1 MSRME
6 LLCRMNWWES
16 KKKLLSPSQTPWHN
30 KLECL
35 LSKKRS
41 GIVWYLTVTPDF
53 AKVERLSV
61 LKIDRL
67 VTFLEYK
74 IFSGKHSS
82 LFRRIVGEE
91 GGKFYDIDSLLVVAA
106 MGLV

>member
-1 MSRME
+1 
-6 LLCRMNWWES
+6 
-16 KKKLLSPSQTPWHN
+16 
-30 KLECL
+30 
-35 LSKKRS
+35 
-41 GIVWYLTVTPDF
+41 VTPDI

-61 LKIDRL
+61 HKIDRL

-74 IFSGKHSS
+74 NYSVKRSS
-82 LFRRIVGEE
+82 LFQRIVGEE